1 MSVFYFGKK
10 EVKNMK
16 KIKEFLRKNERYIK
30 TFVEAFASYVALN
43 VMMTDLNSMTALE
56 GLIVGAIGSGLSV
69 LINKFDKNKDD
80 EGDW

>member
-1 MSVFYFGKK
+1 MEKGSEK
-10 EVKNMK
+10 MK

-30 TFVEAFASYVALN
+30 TFVEGFTSYVALN
-43 VMMTDLNSMTALE
+43 IMMTDLSSTTALE
-56 GLIVGAIGSGLSV
+56 ALIVGAIGSGLSV